1 MCIEVALI
9 VRVLNS
15 EGSFPPE
22 ILVSGKNL
30 IVFFVLFLLDVSLVP
45 PFFCSLLYEGSP
57 AQSLAESLKLKNKEK
72 REEKEYLE
80 DPENS
85 KNYVG

>member
-1 MCIEVALI
+1 
-9 VRVLNS
+9 
-15 EGSFPPE
+15 
-22 ILVSGKNL
+22 
-30 IVFFVLFLLDVSLVP
+30 LFLLDVSLVP

-72 REEKEYLE
+72 REEIEYLE